1 MVQEYPDGTIICF
14 YGATAEIG
22 GWNGADYLIVNR
34 SDGGPDVF
42 SSNIYAEVNK
52 NMAKKKWGKIGAPK
66 SKKRKAH
73 MRRIAKKR

>member
-42 SSNIYAEVNK
+42 SSNFTVGACEEET
-52 NMAKKKWGKIGAPK
+52 KIPWLLLGA
-66 SKKRKAH
+66 ALIGLYLY
-73 MRRIAKKR
+73 MRR